1 MPDDE
6 LKERN
11 GAQPLRILILEDV
24 PRDADL
30 IQRELRRAGI
40 PGEYRVL
47 DTREEFIRALENFS
61 PEVILSDYS
70 MPQFT
75 GLEAL
80 ELKKEHGPD
89 IPFLIVT
96 GSQNEEIAVTCM
108 KAGVDDYV
116 LKEQLGRLPTSILTV
131 LEKKSQGKV
140 EAEVRV
146 ALEKASREWINTFDA
161 VSNAIA
167 LVDREG
173 KVQRCN
179 RAMQGLLDRPFR
191 EILGLPLSELFGVA
205 LDKSESYPLQQ
216 ALKSG
221 HRESQ
226 VIEFEQRWFQVHVD
240 PVSESGQAVGFLF
253 IMADITERR
262 QAEIKLRESEE
273 RFRLLVEQAP
283 DAIAVFDVDEN
294 RFVQVNA
301 QAEKLFG
308 SNREELLRY
317 GPQHYY
323 TGLQLD
329 GRPVAESVEENIDQ
343 ILQGEEK
350 TFLRV
355 IHNAQGQE
363 LVCEVRLVRLPAKD
377 RRLIRNSFIDVTSRK
392 RAEQEQERLASE
404 IRLLLESTGEG
415 IYGTDSTGRCTFIN
429 KSGAEMLGYRPEEI
443 IGQEIHAVIHHSH
456 PDGSV
461 YLHKDCPMYY
471 TLLEGRQVRADDDI
485 LWRKDGTFFPA
496 NYTASPIREGN
507 RIKGAVITFND
518 ITERKRDEEALESSE
533 TSFRRLYE
541 SMADAYVKTDLEG
554 RIREYNQSYKMMLG
568 YEDEELWSLTYK
580 DLTPE
585 KWHAF
590 EDEMVAKEVLIKGAT
605 SIYEKEY
612 RKKDGTVFPVELR
625 TFLLKDEKGE
635 PSHMCAIV
643 RDITS
648 RRRMEEERE
657 KLQAQFMQAQKME
670 SVGRLASGV
679 AHDFNNLLSVINGY
693 SELAIDRLEE
703 GDPLLAN
710 LQEVRRA
717 GGRAASL
724 TRQLL
729 ALSRKQVLSPEV
741 LNLNGVIDN
750 VEKMLRRLIGED
762 VTLATNLAEDLGMV
776 KADIGQLEQVL
787 MNLTVNARDAMPR
800 GGKLSIETRNI
811 MVDQHLA
818 ARRPGMAP
826 GPYLLLTVSDTGT
839 GMDRETQDQI
849 FDPFFTTKEQGKGTG
864 LGLSTVYGI
873 VKQSGGHI
881 EVYSELGLGTTFRI
895 YLPRIAGIEV
905 GKPADPTAEQHWE
918 GKESVLLV
926 EDEKAVRVLAK
937 EFLTSAGYRVLD
949 AADGME
955 ALELVQQTREAI
967 ALLLTDVVMPKM
979 SGLELADKLHLLLPK
994 LKVLFMSGYVT
1005 DDLTSHLG
1013 SKNDLR
1019 LINKPFERA
1028 GLLKQV
1034 RKILDL

>member
-1 MPDDE
+1 
-6 LKERN
+6 
-11 GAQPLRILILEDV
+11 
-24 PRDADL
+24 
-30 IQRELRRAGI
+30 
-40 PGEYRVL
+40 
-47 DTREEFIRALENFS
+47 
-61 PEVILSDYS
+61 
-70 MPQFT
+70 
-75 GLEAL
+75 
-80 ELKKEHGPD
+80 
-89 IPFLIVT
+89 
-96 GSQNEEIAVTCM
+96 
-108 KAGVDDYV
+108 
-116 LKEQLGRLPTSILTV
+116 
-131 LEKKSQGKV
+131 
-140 EAEVRV
+140 
-146 ALEKASREWINTFDA
+146 
-161 VSNAIA
+161 
-167 LVDREG
+167 
-173 KVQRCN
+173 
-179 RAMQGLLDRPFR
+179 
-191 EILGLPLSELFGVA
+191 
-205 LDKSESYPLQQ
+205 
-216 ALKSG
+216 
-221 HRESQ
+221 
-226 VIEFEQRWFQVHVD
+226 
-240 PVSESGQAVGFLF
+240 
-253 IMADITERR
+253 
-262 QAEIKLRESEE
+262 
-273 RFRLLVEQAP
+273 
-283 DAIAVFDVDEN
+283 
-294 RFVQVNA
+294 
-301 QAEKLFG
+301 
-308 SNREELLRY
+308 
-317 GPQHYY
+317 
-323 TGLQLD
+323 
-329 GRPVAESVEENIDQ
+329 
-343 ILQGEEK
+343 
-350 TFLRV
+350 
-355 IHNAQGQE
+355 
-363 LVCEVRLVRLPAKD
+363 
-377 RRLIRNSFIDVTSRK
+377 
-392 RAEQEQERLASE
+392 
-404 IRLLLESTGEG
+404 
-415 IYGTDSTGRCTFIN
+415 
-429 KSGAEMLGYRPEEI
+429 
-443 IGQEIHAVIHHSH
+443 
-456 PDGSV
+456 
-461 YLHKDCPMYY
+461 
-471 TLLEGRQVRADDDI
+471 
-485 LWRKDGTFFPA
+485 
-496 NYTASPIREGN
+496 
-507 RIKGAVITFND
+507 
-518 ITERKRDEEALESSE
+518 
-533 TSFRRLYE
+533 
-541 SMADAYVKTDLEG
+541 
-554 RIREYNQSYKMMLG
+554 
-568 YEDEELWSLTYK
+568 
-580 DLTPE
+580 
-585 KWHAF
+585 
-590 EDEMVAKEVLIKGAT
+590 
-605 SIYEKEY
+605 
-612 RKKDGTVFPVELR
+612 
-625 TFLLKDEKGE
+625 
-635 PSHMCAIV
+635 MCAIV